1 MTQVSQ
7 KPPVINRLFILVSR
21 IGMKTRNAVIINYSL
36 KSYNVDWEE
45 NSKSIALKYG
55 STVKTNPA
63 KSILQKND

>member
-7 KPPVINRLFILVSR
+7 KPPVINRLFILVS
-21 IGMKTRNAVIINYSL
+21 ILGMKTRNAIINYSL
-36 KSYNVDWEE
+36 KSYYNVDWEE

-63 KSILQKND
+63 KSVLQKND